1 MQPDDQQDVIERV
14 ARMAIHR
21 REISDLA
28 ARVAL
33 LERRL
38 ARATLPPP
46 EMRAVNTDGLPY
58 VVKPQE
64 EETP

>member
-1 MQPDDQQDVIERV
+1 MQPDDQQAVIGRV
-14 ARMAIHR
+14 AR
-21 REISDLA
+21 
-28 ARVAL
+28 RVAL

-38 ARATLPPP
+38 ARLTLPPP